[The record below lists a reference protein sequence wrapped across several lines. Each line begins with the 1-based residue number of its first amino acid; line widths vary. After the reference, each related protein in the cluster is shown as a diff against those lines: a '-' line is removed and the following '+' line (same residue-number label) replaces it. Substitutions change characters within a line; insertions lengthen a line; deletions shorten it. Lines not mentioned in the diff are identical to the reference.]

1 MPLPRWVDNRAP
13 AAIAPEI
20 RSLLTIRLGAKGFQ
34 VLEAADGIQTMDMV
48 QEHFPDLVILDVM
61 MPRIDGYEVT
71 ERLREHDEGKKLP
84 VLLLTAKGRYDI
96 IRDRSRYF
104 LYGLYGFLPKPFFGR
119 ELVHKVA
126 EILELMK
133 SREASQVESSD
144 PEESSSVDSEETEQ
158 QAAASKPGDPI

>member
-1 MPLPRWVDNRAP
+1 MSGRVLAIDDDEGILKIISKILTREGFEVDTCSDPQAGLEM
-13 AAIAPEI
+13 AFTGQYQ
-20 RSLLTIRLGAKGFQ
+20 LL
-34 VLEAADGIQTMDMV
+34 
-48 QEHFPDLVILDVM
+48 ILDVM